1 MPKLIQQ
8 RANAIMISRTPP
20 MTPLKKERRPI
31 RLLWDKS
38 IMHAKIANNSV
49 ARRRGAPK
57 GNKNAFKHGG
67 RSREWQAF
75 QSYARLLVAQSELA
89 IDEHRLQRR
98 LLDAAIRLERLR
110 PMHVARQFLAETA
123 RELGAVEIFSGN
135 AARRQMSLRLLSR
148 RPSNCIRQSAAS
160 PADTWSACRSA

>member
-1 MPKLIQQ
+1 MQKLRTIPLRGGAARQ
-8 RANAIMISRTPP
+8 R
-20 MTPLKKERRPI
+20 
-31 RLLWDKS
+31 
-38 IMHAKIANNSV
+38 
-49 ARRRGAPK
+49 
-57 GNKNAFKHGG
+57 
-67 RSREWQAF
+67 QAF

-110 PMHVARQFLAETA
+110 PMHAARKFLAEAA
-123 RELGAVEIFSGN
+123 RELGAVEIFSDN

-160 PADTWSACRSA
+160 PADT